1 MTTAEPSVLL
11 RGLSRGQLLAF
22 DALLAVAAAVLGW
35 LAASEAPLPPLPVW
49 HEPGWLSVATGI
61 LLGAPLAVRRLR
73 PEPAAWAV
81 LAVVMASV
89 GSGVIPDYASIAP
102 TIALALVLYT
112 VGTDVGVRRS
122 VRLVLIS
129 LALAGVVF
137 GWAARQP
144 FDVFLIIC
152 MIGACWTA
160 GLAVRERRAYAAR
173 SAAQATELALGQE
186 RLRIARDL
194 HDIVAHNMSVI
205 AVRATVADH
214 IADDQPQEMRESL
227 RIIAATSREALVE
240 LRRALGALRAEALVT
255 PTPGL
260 ADLGGLVE
268 SARSAKLGVELE
280 VRGDH
285 AVPEGVGVAV
295 FRMVQEALTNVI
307 KHARATMCRVDI
319 DIEPGELRLEVTDDG
334 SSGPKDNEHG
344 QGLIGMRERAAL
356 FGGDLVAGPAPAGGW
371 MVAATLRYAS

>member
-35 LAASEAPLPPLPVW
+35 LAASEAPLPPRPIW
-49 HEPGWLSVATGI
+49 HEPGWLSVATGV
-61 LLGAPLAVRRLR
+61 LLAAPLAVRRLW
-73 PEPAAWAV
+73 PGPAAWAA
-81 LAVVMASV
+81 LAIVAASL
-89 GSGVIPDYASIAP
+89 GGGVIPDYAGAVPAIVM
-102 TIALALVLYT
+102 ALVLYT
-112 VGTDVGVRRS
+112 VGTDVEVRRS
-122 VRLVLIS
+122 VRLVLICV
-129 LALAGVVF
+129 AVAGVAF

-144 FDVFLIIC
+144 FEVFLVLWV
-152 MIGACWTA
+152 IGACWTV
-160 GLAVRERRAYAAR
+160 GLTVRERRAYAAR
-173 SAAQATELALGQE
+173 NAAQATELALGQE

-227 RIIAATSREALVE
+227 RVIAATSRGALVE
-240 LRRALGALRAEALVT
+240 LRRALGALRAEAVVA

-260 ADLGGLVE
+260 ADLGALVE
-268 SARSAKLGVELE
+268 SARSAKLAVELE
-280 VRGDH
+280 VRGDPE
-285 AVPEGVGVAV
+285 VPEGVGVAV

-307 KHARATMCRVDI
+307 KHARATSCRVDI
-319 DIEPGELRLEVTDDG
+319 DVGPGELRLEVTDDG
-334 SSGPKDNEHG
+334 SAGSTENGQG

-356 FGGDLVAGPAPAGGW
+356 FGGDLVSGPAPTGGW
-371 MVAATLRYAS
+371 VVATTLRYAS

>member
-35 LAASEAPLPPLPVW
+35 LAASEAPLPPRPVW
-49 HEPGWLSVATGI
+49 HEPGWLSIATGV
-61 LLGAPLAVRRLR
+61 LLAAPLAVRRLWPR
-73 PEPAAWAV
+73 PAAWAA
-81 LAVVMASV
+81 LVVVAASL
-89 GSGVIPDYASIAP
+89 GSGVIPDYAGVVP
-102 TIALALVLYT
+102 TAVLALVLYT
-112 VGTDVGVRRS
+112 AGTDVDAKRS
-122 VRLVLIS
+122 VRLVLIC
-129 LALAGVVF
+129 LAVAGVAF

-144 FDVFLIIC
+144 FEVFLILWV
-152 MIGACWTA
+152 IGACWTV
-160 GLAVRERRAYAAR
+160 GLTVRERRAYAAR

-227 RIIAATSREALVE
+227 RVIAATSREALVE
-240 LRRALGALRAEALVT
+240 LRRALGTLRAEAVVA

-268 SARSAKLGVELE
+268 SARSAKLAVELE
-280 VRGDH
+280 VRGDPS
-285 AVPEGVGVAV
+285 VPEGVGVAV

-307 KHARATMCRVDI
+307 KHAQATKCRIDI
-319 DIEPGELRLEVTDDG
+319 DIGPGELRLEVTDDG
-334 SSGPKDNEHG
+334 SAGPRENRHG

-371 MVAATLRYAS
+371 LVATTLRYAP